1 MSKTANK
8 EVRPNPDA
16 EEIESLHKKLDL
28 MGIKYHHKAGAEK
41 LRALVASTIEE
52 AVVPVKQEVPD
63 YMPEDSIGLV
73 ETKGAKAVR
82 LRREASAL
90 VRVIVSCMNPEKR
103 EWEGETFSVGNS
115 VVGQY
120 KKYVPFNN
128 EAGYHVPQI
137 ILNHLL
143 EKECQIWVNKKNA
156 QGEKVKVGR
165 LIKELNVQVLSPL
178 TLEELRSLGQEQ
190 SRSHRLD

>member
-1 MSKTANK
+1 MSKAAK
-8 EVRPNPDA
+8 IEVKPNPDA

-28 MGIKYHHKAGAEK
+28 MGVKYHHKAGAEK

-52 AVVPVKQEVPD
+52 ATAPVKQEVPD

-73 ETKGAKAVR
+73 ETKGARAVR

-103 EWEGETFSVGNS
+103 EWDGEMFSVGNS

-128 EAGYHVPQI
+128 ESGYHVPQI
-137 ILNHLL
+137 ILNHML

-156 QGEKVKVGR
+156 RGEKVKVGR
-165 LIKELNVQVLSPL
+165 LIKELNVQIMSPL
-178 TLEELRSLGQEQ
+178 SIDELRELGMQQ
-190 SRSHRLD
+190 SRSHSID